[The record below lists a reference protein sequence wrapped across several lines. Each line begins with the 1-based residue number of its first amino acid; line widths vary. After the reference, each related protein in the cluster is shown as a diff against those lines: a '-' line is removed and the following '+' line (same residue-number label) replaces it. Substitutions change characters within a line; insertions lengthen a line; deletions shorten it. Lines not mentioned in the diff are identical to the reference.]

1 MAAGSVAAVSV
12 GAVAAGSSAGFCEQ
26 ADTDAMAKIAAVNP
40 KDVRIDTIRFSI
52 NFIDTKSGAGA

>member
-1 MAAGSVAAVSV
+1 
-12 GAVAAGSSAGFCEQ
+12 
-26 ADTDAMAKIAAVNP
+26 MAKIAAVNP